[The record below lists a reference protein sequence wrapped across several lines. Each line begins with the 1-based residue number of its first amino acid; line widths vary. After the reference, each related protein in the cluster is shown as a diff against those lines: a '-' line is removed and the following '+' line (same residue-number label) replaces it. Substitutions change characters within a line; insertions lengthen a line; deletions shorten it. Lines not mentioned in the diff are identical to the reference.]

1 MVGVVREMGHA
12 NNVKIVRVLAL
23 APPPIIHR
31 AIYYYVVLKG
41 PRPIAA
47 IEPLIISFPD
57 KQSRTPELLPAT
69 APSDPDISSRQI
81 HRLTALC
88 AGYYTGSAPNRI
100 YGYRRSHTESTSP
113 LEMLG

>member
-69 APSDPDISSRQI
+69 APSDPDDLQGGEEGAGFGCESEG
-81 HRLTALC
+81 LLYAL
-88 AGYYTGSAPNRI
+88 
-100 YGYRRSHTESTSP
+100 P
-113 LEMLG
+113 LLSEGREALRW